1 MAELMDTPDPF
12 YEIVLKGDDDD
23 DDEDDEAS
31 EAAPLSTGT
40 FM

>member
-12 YEIVLKGDDDD
+12 YEIVLEGDDDE
-23 DDEDDEAS
+23 EDDEAS